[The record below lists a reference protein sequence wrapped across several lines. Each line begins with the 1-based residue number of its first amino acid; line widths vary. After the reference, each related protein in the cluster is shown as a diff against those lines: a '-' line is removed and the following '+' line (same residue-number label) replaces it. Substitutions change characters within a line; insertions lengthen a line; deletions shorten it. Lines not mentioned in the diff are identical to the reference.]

1 MTRQY
6 GLGTWPSPSANTRI
20 VTTLLSW
27 AESVRSTAD
36 RKGGAAVTSASE
48 GEYGRPEEGLKKC
61 LKNGP
66 KLTFKSQSLAV
77 NGSVAVTTWK
87 PGTNPQ

>member
-1 MTRQY
+1 MVLR
-6 GLGTWPSPSANTRI
+6 LANPSAKTRT

-27 AESVRSTAD
+27 AESARSAAD

-48 GEYGRPEEGLKKC
+48 GEHGRPEEGLKER

-66 KLTFKSQSLAV
+66 KLTSKSQSSAV

-87 PGTNPQ
+87 PGTNTR